1 MASLFRQQAVDSQ
14 SQRLVGAVSLAQPLS
29 IKLTVA
35 LIALVVFFVLL
46 FLFNAE
52 YARKETVSGF
62 LRPDKGVIK
71 SYSKRQGTISRVLVE
86 EGQKVSKGDL
96 LVTIVS
102 RQHMQNGEELNDKQ
116 IGEIRKKLTLL
127 DDEAEQLTFFEKEA
141 MARLSAQKLA
151 TESAIAVVKNQ
162 QTLMREKLDLLKSQ
176 QKQFNK
182 LLKLNHISSLEF
194 QQQQERLLT
203 VKQEL
208 ETLSGNLINQENRL
222 AEINFDI
229 LKTPQ
234 QYVGQAREL
243 NKQRT
248 DLTRL
253 LNETETNHSH
263 TIRATHS
270 GTVTSIQVVE
280 GQTLN
285 ASRPLLT
292 IVPEGATLIAELL
305 LPTRSAGF
313 VEVGDIA
320 RLRFEAFP
328 HQRFGFMESNV
339 LNIEKTLIT
348 QNDVDFPVAL
358 SEPVY
363 RLQANLSQQAI
374 SGYGQVFALKSGMLF
389 QADIILDK
397 RSLIDWLLDPIYSL
411 RGRIG

>member
-1 MASLFRQQAVDSQ
+1 WRREARMASLFRQQAVDAQ

-71 SYSKRQGTISRVLVE
+71 SYSKRQGTISRVLVK

-127 DDEAEQLTFFEKEA
+127 DDEAEQLIFFEKEA
-141 MARLSAQKLA
+141 MTRLSAQKLA
-151 TESAIAVVKNQ
+151 TESAIVVVKNQ

-208 ETLSGNLINQENRL
+208 ETLAGNLINQENRL

-263 TIRATHS
+263 AIRATHN

-285 ASRPLLT
+285 ASRPLL
-292 IVPEGATLIAELL
+292 
-305 LPTRSAGF
+305 
-313 VEVGDIA
+313 
-320 RLRFEAFP
+320 
-328 HQRFGFMESNV
+328 
-339 LNIEKTLIT
+339 
-348 QNDVDFPVAL
+348 
-358 SEPVY
+358 
-363 RLQANLSQQAI
+363 
-374 SGYGQVFALKSGMLF
+374 
-389 QADIILDK
+389 
-397 RSLIDWLLDPIYSL
+397 
-411 RGRIG
+411 